1 MLPSTQCP
9 LCNSSDLIV
18 YHGDNKRLYYQCNHC
33 ELVFVPSL
41 FWLSLEQEKHIYD
54 LHENDVHDHKYQKF
68 LSRLAKPL
76 LERLKSH
83 SKGLDFGCGPGPAL
97 QFMLQQSGHEVCL
110 YDLHYYP
117 CKTVLDRQYDFI
129 CATEVVEHLKSPRET
144 FLQIK
149 RCLRPDAIFAVMT
162 QLVINAE
169 RFANWRY
176 IQDPTHLCFF
186 NIRSL
191 SYVAELMGKKLEHV
205 DRDVIFL
212 R

>member
-1 MLPSTQCP
+1 MPPSISCP
-9 LCNSSDLIV
+9 LCDSLDLYP
-18 YHGDNKRLYYQCNHC
+18 YHEDEKRLYHQCGFC

-41 FWLSLEQEKHIYD
+41 FWLSLEQEKHVYD
-54 LHENDVHDHKYQKF
+54 LHENHVHDHKYQKF

-76 LERLKSH
+76 LERLKAY
-83 SKGLDFGCGPGPAL
+83 SKGLDFGCGSGPAL

-117 CKTVLDRQYDFI
+117 CKRVLDTQYDFI

-149 RCLRPDAIFAVMT
+149 HCLKPNAIFAVMT
-162 QLVINAE
+162 QLIISPE
-169 RFANWRY
+169 RFVTWRY
-176 IQDPTHLCFF
+176 IQDPTHVCFF
-186 NIRSL
+186 NIKSL
-191 SYVAELMGKKLEHV
+191 SYVAELMDRKLEHV
-205 DRDVIFL
+205 DRDVIFI